1 MKSRIFLLLGIGIII
16 LIVIVY
22 ISINEE
28 LNNNVSHRKATK
40 MKQEVSNNKDK
51 YITVGAIDC
60 DYKTIKE
67 ALASKN
73 EKRKIIY
80 IMDKIHT
87 EPGIEISKDITICGF
102 GKENTIIQA
111 ADKLKL
117 SEDRVFLIN
126 KKANVKLKGLTIR
139 HGKITEIPRG
149 GGGIKNL
156 GKLSIEACEI
166 SLNKAT
172 YGVGINNKGYL
183 NINRSVIA
191 KNIGIKRPIKDAL
204 HGVDCG
210 GSGGGLNV
218 ERGSEVVIRNSLI
231 IDNKSV
237 ANGGGIH
244 VNCEGKAKLINCTV
258 ARNKG
263 GKQGGGISVRG
274 DLELIHC
281 TITENDSRVKLGC
294 GVFVM
299 GKIDMF
305 ATLIVNNKYS
315 NFALGEGAGYY
326 GKGILDKS
334 EYNFIG
340 DINNSNLKGVT
351 YFISEDIKLYPLQ
364 DNGGSTKTYALDF
377 NSSAVDVIPEDESF
391 VTVDQR
397 GVIRDKGPSDIG
409 AYEVEKTISKRIKN
423 FIRDI
428 NPLY

>member
-1 MKSRIFLLLGIGIII
+1 MKSRIYLLLGIGIII
-16 LIVIVY
+16 LIAIVY
-22 ISINEE
+22 TSTNE
-28 LNNNVSHRKATK
+28 LNNNVSHRKVTK
-40 MKQEVSNNKDK
+40 IKREVFINKDK
-51 YITVGAIDC
+51 YITVGAVDC
-60 DYKTIKE
+60 DYKTIKK

-73 EKRKIIY
+73 ENRNIIY

-87 EPGIEISKDITICGF
+87 ESGIEIFKDITICGF

-156 GKLSIEACEI
+156 GKLVIEACEI
-166 SLNKAT
+166 SHNKAT

-183 NINRSVIA
+183 YINRSVIA
-191 KNIGIKRPIKDAL
+191 KNIGIKRPLKDTL
-204 HGVDCG
+204 SGVDCG

-218 ERGSEVVIRNSLI
+218 ERGSEAVIKNSLI
-231 IDNKSV
+231 IDNESV

-244 VNCEGKAKLINCTV
+244 VNCEGKAKLINCTI

-263 GKQGGGISVRG
+263 GKQGGGVSVRG
-274 DLELIHC
+274 HLELIHC
-281 TITENDSRVKLGC
+281 TITENDSRFKLGC

-305 ATLIVNNKYS
+305 ATLIINNKYS
-315 NFALGEGAGYY
+315 NFILGEGAGYY

-340 DINNSNLKGVT
+340 DIKNSKLKGVT
-351 YFISEDIKLYPLQ
+351 YCISEDIKLYPLQ

-377 NSSAVDVIPEDESF
+377 NSSAVDVIPEYESF

-397 GVIRDKGPSDIG
+397 GLIRDKGPSDIG
-409 AYEVEKTISKRIKN
+409 AYEVKKTISKRIKN

-428 NPLY
+428 NTLY